1 MAQHENLTRGREQSY
16 GQGSFVLDNN
26 LYNVITILHE
36 KSKGLE
42 AYDKYLRDAQSDR
55 ELVSVLERI
64 RQQDQQGVQ
73 QLQQHLYRLL
83 SKTAGMQRATE
94 DIAA

>member
-1 MAQHENLTRGREQSY
+1 MAQREHSS
-16 GQGSFVLDNN
+16 GQGNFVLDNN

-42 AYDKYLRDAQSDR
+42 AYERYLRDANDR
-55 ELVSVLERI
+55 ELVGVLERI
-64 RQQDQQGVQ
+64 RQQDQQAIQ

-83 SKTAGMQRATE
+83 AKSGGVATGRE

>member
-1 MAQHENLTRGREQSY
+1 MAQREQSS
-16 GQGSFVLDNN
+16 GQGNFVLDNN

-55 ELVSVLERI
+55 ELVSLLERI
-64 RQQDQQGVQ
+64 RQQDQQGIQ

-83 SKTAGMQRATE
+83 SKSSGVERGRE